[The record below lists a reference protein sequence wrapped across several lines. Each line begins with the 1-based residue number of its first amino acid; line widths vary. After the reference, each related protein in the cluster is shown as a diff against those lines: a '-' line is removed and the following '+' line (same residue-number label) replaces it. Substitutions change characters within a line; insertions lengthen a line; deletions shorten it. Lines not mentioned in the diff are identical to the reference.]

1 MRRNFYIFDKI
12 KIYIVKCSQK
22 RKNSQNQFCLTLLFS
37 HVICGVQEGAGDWT
51 NMIIPSVEISRATL
65 VTYRLQFSLHSLK
78 ESTSYEVI
86 IQTRNRAG
94 WSQSSDIFLFTT
106 SPSPRLAIRDRVET
120 YHWFLPSR
128 YCVLIG
134 VATPALLIY

>member
-1 MRRNFYIFDKI
+1 MSRNIQ
-12 KIYIVKCSQK
+12 V
-22 RKNSQNQFCLTLLFS
+22 
-37 HVICGVQEGAGDWT
+37 GAGDWT

-78 ESTSYEVI
+78 ERTSYEVI

-120 YHWFLPSR
+120 SH
-128 YCVLIG
+128 
-134 VATPALLIY
+134 